1 MENNTTALAAAL
13 LIGCAPVAFAT
24 NTVDLSVRG
33 SITPASC
40 IPSLSGGGMIDHGKL
55 TAKDLAPE
63 KPTALQ
69 TGTLMLQVNCDA
81 ATFFTLTTY
90 DNRAGSSAFH
100 PSSHGLG
107 MTQDDQKLGSVAFG
121 VFDPVADDVPVN
133 TILSNNDGV
142 SWRPSS
148 YLGHAG
154 LTAFAAPSDQSTPI
168 AIKDLSARLT
178 VFTTLVR
185 ANDLTLVDEIPID
198 GHATVQLKYW

>member
-1 MENNTTALAAAL
+1 MENNTRALAATL
-13 LIGCAPVAFAT
+13 LMGCVPAAFAA

-40 IPSLSGGGMIDHGKL
+40 TPSLSGGGIIDHGKL

-69 TGTLMLQVNCDA
+69 TGTLILQVNCEA
-81 ATFFTLTTY
+81 ATFFTLTTF
-90 DNRAGSSAFH
+90 DNRSGSSAFH

-107 MTQDDQKLGSVAFG
+107 MINDDQKLGSVAFG
-121 VFDPVADDVPVN
+121 VFDPIADDVPVR
-133 TILSNNDGV
+133 TILSSNDGV

-154 LTAFAAPSDQSTPI
+154 LTAFAAQSDVTTPV
-168 AIKDLSARLT
+168 AIKDLSTRLT
-178 VFTTLVR
+178 VFTTIVR

>member
-1 MENNTTALAAAL
+1 MDKSTSAFVSIL
-13 LIGCAPVAFAT
+13 LMTCIPAAFAASSA
-24 NTVDLSVRG
+24 DLSVRG

-40 IPSLSGGGMIDHGKL
+40 VPSLSGGGIIDHGKL
-55 TAKDLAPE
+55 SARDLDPE
-63 KPTALQ
+63 RPTALQ
-69 TGTLMLQVNCDA
+69 TGTLVFEVNCEA
-81 ATFFTLTTY
+81 ATFYTLTTF

-100 PSSHGLG
+100 PNSHGLG
-107 MTQDDQKLGSVAFG
+107 MINDDQKLGSAAFG
-121 VFDPVADDVPVN
+121 LFDPVADQVPVK
-133 TILSNNDGV
+133 TILSSNDGV
-142 SWRPSS
+142 SWRPST

-154 LTAFAAPSDQSTPI
+154 LTAFAALNDLSTPV